1 MRENRICNYY
11 TAILIAFCIGLLGC
25 KSNTEKK
32 SIKNQWADLY
42 QTDN

>member
-1 MRENRICNYY
+1 MRESGSFNNY
-11 TAILIAFCIGLLGC
+11 AIILIAFCIGLVGC